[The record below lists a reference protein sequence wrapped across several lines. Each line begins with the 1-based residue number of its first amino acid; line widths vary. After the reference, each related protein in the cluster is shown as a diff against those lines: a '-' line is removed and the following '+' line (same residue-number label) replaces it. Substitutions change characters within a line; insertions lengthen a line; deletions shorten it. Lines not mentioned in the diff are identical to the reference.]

1 MNKEKFVE
9 DFENAIDVLTPGTLT
24 IETNF
29 KEIPEWD
36 SMFALS
42 VIAMVDSEY
51 EVQISASELRSSKT
65 VLDIYSIVSQKKA
78 E

>member
-51 EVQISASELRSSKT
+51 EVQISASELRSSQT